1 MLNDLNKFFSGLSAT
16 RLFLSSLV
24 IGTAFWYL
32 NIFLFDRELI
42 SNERFYVPFVLSFCF
57 SFLWNL
63 ITLSVSFSL
72 FKKPQ
77 HPNQRLYP
85 EQEQAADQEWGHKC
99 IFWNV
104 ITSVILLSAFTLLE
118 FFIQLGF
125 RSYVL
130 VAFISLILLTSLR
143 IYMQNKPPKAGQ

>member
-1 MLNDLNKFFSGLSAT
+1 MLNDLNKFFSSLSAT
-16 RLFLSSLV
+16 RLFLSSLAV
-24 IGTAFWYL
+24 ITAFWYL
-32 NIFLFDRELI
+32 NIFLFDRQLV
-42 SNERFYVPFVLSFCF
+42 SNERFYVPFVLSFCL

-63 ITLSVSFSL
+63 ITVTVSFSL

-104 ITSVILLSAFTLLE
+104 ITSVVLLSAFTLLE
-118 FFIQLGF
+118 FFLQLHF
-125 RSYVL
+125 KSYVL
-130 VAFISLILLTSLR
+130 VAFIVLILFISVRLYL
-143 IYMQNKPPKAGQ
+143 QNKTPKAS